1 MIIDKIT
8 IHGLRKLYEYYAD
21 IYREPSTVEYRES
34 TQKEQFLKYLKINM
48 VICDIS
54 PIEFFILTR
63 YMGNGV
69 HFLDSSKKTITDDS
83 IRPIVTKYNGLV
95 SQLEADTDYDTKPND
110 LESFFGFPKLD
121 TVRCTISITGI
132 QILNLFKTNSFLY
145 LMRDW
150 LGPIVLKRNKN
161 EMIPAYCFP
170 PAEDV
175 FDRKMSINYPKQ
187 SFEDFTIST
196 FIKNFYLYYAD
207 SMTKSDLVT
216 NAFIH
221 NRIHT
226 AIPFGQTILTD
237 ISSPVTAI
245 DTRNNVDMADFPN
258 KINAIKNFIE
268 TYQITKNQ
276 LKDEIQFSMTSY
288 QPLYIFLRLSQRVP
302 FDLLQDFTELK
313 VIFGTLDNGAYV
325 AKRFS
330 TYNARITQYFSSLH
344 TYRDQL
350 TKQNNYMDGMNYV
363 PYMTPVHFT
372 ISGSLHSFHDLCNR
386 VDEEVN
392 LTTDEISFYKTIKN
406 CLQMIENSFKN

>member
-21 IYREPSTVEYRES
+21 IYKEPSTVEYRES

-48 VICDIS
+48 IIGDIS
-54 PIEFFILTR
+54 PMEYFVLTR
-63 YMGNGV
+63 YMGNSV
-69 HFLDSSKKTITDDS
+69 HFLRSSKKTIIDENIGS
-83 IRPIVTKYNGLV
+83 IVAKYNGLI
-95 SQLEADTDYDTKPND
+95 SQLEMDTDYNTTKND
-110 LESFFGFPKLD
+110 LESLFGFPKID
-121 TVRCTISITGI
+121 TVCCTISITGI

-150 LGPIVLKRNKN
+150 LGSIVLKRNKDG
-161 EMIPAYCFP
+161 MVPSYCFP
-170 PAEDV
+170 SAEDV

-187 SFEDFTIST
+187 SFEDFTISA

-207 SMTKSDLVT
+207 TMTNSDLVT

-237 ISSPVTAI
+237 ISSPVAAI
-245 DTRNNVDMADFPN
+245 QTRNNVDMADFPN
-258 KINAIKNFIE
+258 KINTIKDFIK
-268 TYQITKNQ
+268 TYQITKKQ
-276 LKDEIQFSMTSY
+276 LKDEIHFSMTSH

-313 VIFGTLDNGAYV
+313 VIYGTLDNGTYV

-350 TKQNNYMDGMNYV
+350 TKKNNYMDAMNYV

-372 ISGSLHSFHDLCNR
+372 ISGSLHSFHDLCTC
-386 VDEEVN
+386 VDEETN

-406 CLQMIENSFKN
+406 CLQMIENSFEN